1 MKIIN
6 IRFYLP
12 DFLKVY
18 DDIKEPLDIIYKNST
33 QPIKIFFWYNSEVE
47 DINLELLKD
56 FIIKWE
62 DRQHFKTIIRTKFE
76 DTALDYIWFDIRP
89 DNVNPAPQYV
99 RFTYLYFNTGK
110 IIKGL
115 EYLKEIMTFTTRS
128 TMIRKQ
134 KRTDIEG

>member
-18 DDIKEPLDIIYKNST
+18 EDIKEPLDIIYKNSA

-62 DRQHFKTIIRTKFE
+62 DKQHFKTIIRTKFE
-76 DTALDYIWFDIRP
+76 DNALDFIWFDIRP
-89 DNVNPAPQYV
+89 ESVNPVPRYV
-99 RFTYLYFNTGK
+99 RFSYPYFNSGK

-115 EYLKEIMTFTTRS
+115 EYLKEIMAFTTRS